1 MRRAKLNHTDASSNL
16 CASSPIRLSVTSKK
30 GWHGI
35 SGASACRCKR
45 CWPRP
50 MYGTHRWL
58 LGLENSLIKALHI
71 VDDQGEWV
79 KTLDYISH
87 GVVGRIR
94 AIQPQRDRN

>member
-1 MRRAKLNHTDASSNL
+1 
-16 CASSPIRLSVTSKK
+16 
-30 GWHGI
+30 
-35 SGASACRCKR
+35 
-45 CWPRP
+45 

-71 VDDQGEWV
+71 VDDQSERV

-87 GVVGRIR
+87 GVVGRISSIR